1 VYQFDRASGARIRA
15 YKLPDKFGVANLSPQ
30 GAVEISGNTSG
41 RVANKGMEGLAITPD
56 GRTLFGAM
64 QSPLIQDGGT
74 DGSATRIVKIDV
86 FTGVTH
92 EYAYPLTNI
101 GTASKPK
108 YPTVSDIVA
117 VNDHQF
123 LVDERDGK
131 GLGDNSTAVF
141 KRLYLIDLDGAQEV
155 SGTSGAANLAP
166 KAVTKTLFLDIV
178 AVLNAVGFAS
188 TDIPAKLEGVAF
200 GPDVTVAGSTHH
212 TVFVANDNDY
222 IATVKDTN
230 HPAGADNPNRWFV
243 FAFGDADLPG
253 YTPQKIEEF
262 DCDGQGDHGFG
273 DN

>member
-1 VYQFDRASGARIRA
+1 
-15 YKLPDKFGVANLSPQ
+15 
-30 GAVEISGNTSG
+30 
-41 RVANKGMEGLAITPD
+41 LAITPD

-74 DGSATRIVKIDV
+74 DGSVTRIVKIDV
-86 FTGVTH
+86 FTGVTQ

-141 KRLYLIDLDGAQEV
+141 KRLYLIDLSGAQEV
-155 SGTSGAANLAP
+155 SGISGAANLAP
-166 KAVTKTLFLDIV
+166 KAVTKALFLDIV
-178 AVLNAVGFAS
+178 TVLNAAGFAS

-200 GPDVTVAGSTHH
+200 GPDVTLAGSNRH
-212 TVFVANDNDY
+212 TIFVANDNDY
-222 IATVKDTN
+222 VATVTDTN
-230 HPAGADNPNRWFV
+230 HPAGIDNPNRWFV
-243 FAFGDADLPG
+243 FAFADSDLPG
-253 YTPQKIEEF
+253 YTPQKIDDLDF
-262 DCDGQGDHGFG
+262 DGRGDHGF
-273 DN
+273 DE